1 MDSVEVEEE
10 NVSNESTSAKKD
22 PESGYSSRSSST
34 STKAKNSKE
43 PMTTETRDE
52 ESDYFKEN
60 DKGGENIA
68 HGDRCM
74 EPWKGHRAW
83 LPESVEHKVHKPS
96 DNHLIKSNILE
107 RKTYEKN
114 PDGKY
119 VKNGAGSVV
128 QPKQQVED
136 FAMKRARRQS
146 VCFDALS
153 KNKKE
158 DRKLINPKA
167 MHLGAESESLNL
179 TSPPALNK
187 AVPEKPAKR
196 AYRRKTIYADS
207 ESSPLVAVSKKP
219 AKRAYRRKTIC
230 ILSKNKKEVRKSVK
244 IEAMDLDAESES
256 LNSKSPPV
264 VNKAVPE
271 KPAKRAY
278 RRKTICAE
286 PTKPRKSY
294 SYKKIVAT
302 FAVDETKHDTI
313 EAFDNLGFSQL
324 LKLRE
329 PCQPEPSD
337 FEQFV
342 IIDDPPKIVHNVT
355 LNPKKRKRSMLDD
368 SVVES
373 KNSAK
378 RQKANDASSIAPK
391 SGVIV
396 EEVIEEIW
404 YINVEK
410 VNNEFMPRFLV
421 KWDGFPPS
429 ENTLE
434 PFEHVSHA
442 ECLQE
447 YVQRKFEMHQERV
460 DEAMANLLKEAHGQ
474 YENYLK
480 KPKTFILKKLSK
492 FDVLKYKCHIL
503 GLIYTYDKIPTYSP
517 FLKQLRYQNIL
528 YQFYLKSQREKTEN
542 RGFLTTIMKKEKI
555 YVEAENSIDY
565 EPVPSFTY
573 LMKVENPF
581 KKKLKFGCE
590 CPEGCSKDSNCCPKM
605 MKGNFVYDVD
615 ERIFALS
622 HQMIVECN
630 EYCKCDKKC
639 PNRPKKTQVSL
650 YIFKT
655 ANRGWALKTLD
666 AIPSGTFVVEYVGE
680 LIDQS
685 QVKKRTR
692 IYNKTGVK
700 YLFDLDYNVKGE
712 ATFSID
718 ATHKGNLSRF
728 INHSCAANL
737 QTWPA
742 TSCNE
747 NRDMHRLYYISLRDI
762 RAGEE
767 LTVDYSGGI
776 INPKP
781 PKDAIPC
788 KCGSESCKGYIF

>member
-1 MDSVEVEEE
+1 MDSVEVKDE

-22 PESGYSSRSSST
+22 PESGYSSWSSST
-34 STKAKNSKE
+34 STKMKNSTE

-52 ESDYFKEN
+52 DTDYFKEN
-60 DKGGENIA
+60 DKGGENIG
-68 HGDRCM
+68 HGDKSM
-74 EPWKGHRAW
+74 EFWKSHRMW
-83 LPESVEHKVHKPS
+83 LPESVENKVHKSS

-107 RKTYEKN
+107 RKTYKKN
-114 PDGKY
+114 PEGKF
-119 VKNGAGSVV
+119 VKNGASSGFVAV
-128 QPKQQVED
+128 EPKQQVED
-136 FAMKRARRQS
+136 FAVKRSRRQS
-146 VCFDALS
+146 VCFGALS

-158 DRKLINPKA
+158 DKKLVKPKA
-167 MHLGAESESLNL
+167 NVGLGADIEL
-179 TSPPALNK
+179 TN
-187 AVPEKPAKR
+187 
-196 AYRRKTIYADS
+196 
-207 ESSPLVAVSKKP
+207 SS
-219 AKRAYRRKTIC
+219 
-230 ILSKNKKEVRKSVK
+230 
-244 IEAMDLDAESES
+244 
-256 LNSKSPPV
+256 V
-264 VNKAVPE
+264 VTKAVPE

-278 RRKTICAE
+278 RRKTICIVA
-286 PTKPRKSY
+286 PKPQRSY
-294 SYKKIVAT
+294 SNKKSVAT
-302 FAVDETKHDTI
+302 FVVEETRNDII
-313 EAFDNLGFSQL
+313 EACDDLAFSQL

-329 PCQPEPSD
+329 PYQPSD
-337 FEQFV
+337 IEQFV
-342 IIDDPPKIVHNVT
+342 IIDEPPKIVNNVG
-355 LNPKKRKRSMLDD
+355 LSPKKRKRPKLDD
-368 SVVES
+368 SAVES
-373 KNSAK
+373 QNSAK
-378 RQKANDASSIAPK
+378 RQKANDANPIVPK

-396 EEVIEEIW
+396 EEIIEEIW

-410 VNNEFMPRFLV
+410 VNSEFTPRFLV

-447 YVQRKFEMHQERV
+447 YVKRKFEMHQERI

-492 FDVLKYKCHIL
+492 FDVLKYKCHLL
-503 GLIYTYDKIPTYSP
+503 GLIYTYDKLPTAST

-542 RGFLTTIMKKEKI
+542 KEFLKTIVKKEKLN
-555 YVEAENSIDY
+555 VKAENSIDY
-565 EPVPSFTY
+565 DPVPSFSY

-605 MKGNFVYDVD
+605 RKVNFVYDVD
-615 ERIFALS
+615 ERICALS

-630 EYCKCDKKC
+630 DYCKCDKTC
-639 PNRPKKTQVSL
+639 LNRPKKTQVSL
-650 YIFKT
+650 CIFKT
-655 ANRGWALKTLD
+655 ADRGWALKALD

-685 QVKKRTR
+685 QAKKRTR
-692 IYNKTGVK
+692 IYNKIGVT

-712 ATFSID
+712 ATYSID

-747 NRDMHRLYYISLRDI
+747 NRDMHRLYYISLRAI

-767 LTVDYSGGI
+767 LTVDYSGGV
-776 INPKP
+776 INPSKKP

-788 KCGSESCKGYIF
+788 KCGSEICKGYIF